1 MSMLGADVYLYMFAG
16 LAVLGAMVVTLSPLL
31 VREVTPK
38 QGVVLAV
45 TQQPQENDR
54 QPFWRRKRDFTRQ
67 VRTKLGK
74 LRSGAGGGLPVEVL
88 PTPAKGLS
96 KPSPEDTVSQPAADA
111 GLNLPATKEEPMSK
125 NTVPQPAAD
134 SNPVLQTEETPE
146 TEQATPESPEANL
159 LDAFS
164 EELTESADSAESK
177 DSAESEDSVDYLED
191 EETDDVSG
199 KDSAGKSGDTDSL
212 FDLFSTEIEEEN
224 TSGQLA
230 STLDDV
236 DAHDLLSEAQQT
248 LTELRSIKTAWSQ
261 RPKSL

>member
-31 VREVTPK
+31 VREATPK

-96 KPSPEDTVSQPAADA
+96 KTSPEDTVSQPAADA
-111 GLNLPATKEEPMSK
+111 GLNLPTAKEVPMSE
-125 NTVPQPAAD
+125 NTVPQSAAD
-134 SNPVLQTEETPE
+134 SNPVIQTEGTPE
-146 TEQATPESPEANL
+146 TEPEQATPESPEANL

-164 EELTESADSAESK
+164 EEPAESADSAESK
-177 DSAESEDSVDYLED
+177 DSVDYLKD
-191 EETDDVSG
+191 EESDDVSG

-212 FDLFSTEIEEEN
+212 FELFSTEIEEEN

-230 STLDDV
+230 ATLDDV
-236 DAHDLLSEAQQT
+236 DARDLLSEAQQS
-248 LTELRSIKTAWSQ
+248 LTELRSIRAARDH
-261 RPKSL
+261 RPKPR